1 MGSVTFQIVGDG
13 TVGTLTKTYT
23 VSNADVNRHVA
34 AWKTRVATSAVP
46 NPTTPISMLA
56 WADFMMATSVTIIQD
71 TERATAANAI
81 TPIGAT

>member
-1 MGSVTFQIVGDG
+1 MGTVTFQIVGDG

-34 AWKTRVATSAVP
+34 AWKARVSTSSVP
-46 NPTTPISMLA
+46 TSMLA